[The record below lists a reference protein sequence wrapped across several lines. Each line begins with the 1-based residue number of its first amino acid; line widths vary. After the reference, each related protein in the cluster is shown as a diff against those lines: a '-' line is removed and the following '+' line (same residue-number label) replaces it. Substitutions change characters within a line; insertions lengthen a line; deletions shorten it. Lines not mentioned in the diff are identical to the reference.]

1 MLFTL
6 LFVTLYVLGWLAL
19 GFVPWL
25 VLSVITRGHA
35 GLRYLPL
42 SMGAGVVG
50 GLAVPILFRDD
61 GLGLILSFVVALAAA
76 HAAARDP
83 ARDAHPDDP
92 NPGVT

>member
-25 VLSVITRGHA
+25 VLSLMTRGHA
-35 GLRYLPL
+35 GVRYLPL
-42 SMGAGVVG
+42 SMGTGVVG

-61 GLGLILSFVVALAAA
+61 GLGLILSFVVALLLPTLLLAIQRATRIQM
-76 HAAARDP
+76 ART
-83 ARDAHPDDP
+83 R
-92 NPGVT
+92 G